1 MGEFFSFIWSN
12 IVWFSIGF
20 CVLNVVG
27 VIIFNP
33 DDNKSTIS
41 STTVAIICAVITLIV
56 GGIIFSKSEDRN
68 ISVKDRQAEYKKEE
82 ANSIKNRDEVIN
94 AVLYKYGVGSTIKGY
109 TITNPTGYCQVNELP
124 NYSDRNKRKFTIGFH
139 LTNGRVAYLSGIA
152 TKKDGEIKVNVD
164 EVVLE

>member
-1 MGEFFSFIWSN
+1 MGEFFSFIGSN
-12 IVWFSIGF
+12 IMWFGIGF
-20 CVLNVVG
+20 CVLFVVSI
-27 VIIFNP
+27 IIFNV
-33 DDNKSTIS
+33 DDEKEYPK
-41 STTVAIICAVITLIV
+41 VAIICAVITLIV